1 MTRLGAHE
9 LIDVLV
15 DEGSWTS
22 WDGVLAAPA
31 ASAEYVEQL
40 ARARARTGLDEAV
53 LTGAASIRGRRIAM
67 LVCDFGF
74 LGGSI
79 GIGASDRLATAI
91 LDGTI
96 AEGDDVTVD
105 AHGDQLVLR

>member
-22 WDGVLAAPA
+22 WDGVLADPA
-31 ASAEYVEQL
+31 ASAEYAEQL

-53 LTGAASIRGRRIAM
+53 ITGAATIR
-67 LVCDFGF
+67 V
-74 LGGSI
+74 
-79 GIGASDRLATAI
+79 
-91 LDGTI
+91 
-96 AEGDDVTVD
+96 
-105 AHGDQLVLR
+105 